1 LSDLP
6 NPDQVV
12 WLDIVL
18 VLTVILSLG
27 LGLVRGLLREVLS
40 LGSWIVSGWLAFL
53 YGDNLAAVLTPWLE
67 SAKLSLLISIVVVFL
82 VTLVSLSLA
91 GSLTLKLFRV
101 SGLTGLDRTL
111 GGGFGLMRGI
121 IIITVVL
128 FAAGFTPAPGK
139 AWFRASSIVPFFQAP
154 LTWLKLGVSQRISTG
169 FFPGA
174 VPGLDS
180 DQGQ

>member
-1 LSDLP
+1 MSDLP
-6 NPDQVV
+6 NLDQIA

-18 VLTVILSLG
+18 MITVILSLG
-27 LGLVRGLLREVLS
+27 LGFVRGLLREVLS

-53 YGDNLAAVLTPWLE
+53 YGDNLAGVLTPWLE

-82 VTLVSLSLA
+82 VTLVGLSLA

-101 SGLTGLDRTL
+101 SGLTGLDRSL
-111 GGGFGLMRGI
+111 GGVFGLMRGI
-121 IIITVVL
+121 VVVTIVL
-128 FAAGFTPAPGK
+128 FAAGFTPAPEN

-154 LTWLKLGVSQRISTG
+154 LTLLKFGVSKRISTG
-169 FFPGA
+169 IFSGA
-174 VPGLDS
+174 GPGLDS